1 MRAMIVDDEP
11 LSLDYF
17 ERLLSERPEVTLV
30 GRYTDPHQALAG
42 IAEAKPEVVFLDI
55 EMPEI
60 SGISLAEQIQA
71 FAPGTQIVFVT
82 AYREYAIQAFELNAI
97 DYLLKPIQKDRLEK
111 TIQRLVYGST
121 DPKTQPTEPTLERIS
136 MLGSLRFQR
145 TDTASNQLE
154 VKWRTAKAKE
164 LFAFLLHHR
173 QKTIRKDFILDVIW
187 TGVDPAKSVAQ
198 LYSAIY
204 QLRKL
209 TEKLDLPLTINS
221 HNNSYLLD
229 LQGTPVDAK
238 VWEQRLVTL
247 EPLTKETVPQHL
259 AVLEAY
265 SGDYLAE
272 HAYLW
277 AEPERERLR
286 ALWLHHATK
295 LGAYLKE
302 SQETT
307 AALAI
312 YRTIQERYPY
322 MEDTSFMLMQL
333 YDRLGDRNSVS
344 RCYKNLAAMLKEE
357 YDTQPLEDV
366 QTWYDEWKK
375 QIAGK

>member
-17 ERLLSERPEVTLV
+17 ERLLAERPEVTLI
-30 GRYTDPHQALAG
+30 GRYTDPRQALAG
-42 IAEAKPEVVFLDI
+42 IAEEKPEVVFLDI

-60 SGISLAEQIQA
+60 NGISLAEKIQA
-71 FAPGTQIVFVT
+71 FAPRTNIVFVT

-97 DYLLKPIQKDRLEK
+97 DYLLKPIQKERLEK
-111 TIQRLVYGST
+111 TLQRLTRNNPESEE
-121 DPKTQPTEPTLERIS
+121 KIKQPTLEQIC
-136 MLGSLRFQR
+136 MLSSLRFQLA
-145 TDTASNQLE
+145 DVGNNQLE

-173 QKTIRKDFILDVIW
+173 QKPIRKDHILDVIW
-187 TGVDPAKSVAQ
+187 AGNDPEKSVAQ

-209 TEKLDLPLTINS
+209 TEKLALPLTINS

-229 LQGTPVDAK
+229 LQGTPVDAV
-238 VWEQRLVTL
+238 VWEQRLFAS
-247 EPLTKETVPQHL
+247 EPITKETIPQHL

-277 AEPERERLR
+277 AEAERERLR

-295 LGAYLKE
+295 LGAYLKKTG
-302 SQETT
+302 ETT

-312 YRTIQERYPY
+312 YRMIQERYPY

-333 YDRLGDRNSVS
+333 YDRLGDRNSVI
-344 RCYKNLAAMLKEE
+344 RCYKKLVAMLKEE
-357 YDTQPLEDV
+357 YDTEPSEDV
-366 QTWYDEWKK
+366 QTWYDEWNK

>member
-1 MRAMIVDDEP
+1 MIVDDEP

-17 ERLLSERPEVTLV
+17 ERLLAERPEVTLI

-42 IAEAKPEVVFLDI
+42 IAEEIPEVVFLDI

-60 SGISLAEQIQA
+60 NGISLSEKIQA
-71 FAPGTQIVFVT
+71 FAPQTNIVFVT

-97 DYLLKPIQKDRLEK
+97 DYLLKPIQKERLEK
-111 TIQRLVYGST
+111 TLQRLVH
-121 DPKTQPTEPTLERIS
+121 DNPEPEAKNKQPTLEQIC
-136 MLGSLRFQR
+136 MLSSLRFEL
-145 TDTASNQLE
+145 AGGGNNQLE

-173 QKTIRKDFILDVIW
+173 QKQIRKDHILDVIW
-187 TGVDPAKSVAQ
+187 AGNDPEKSVAQ

-209 TEKLDLPLTINS
+209 MEKLALPLMINS

-229 LQGTPVDAK
+229 LQGTPVDAE
-238 VWEQRLVTL
+238 VWEQLL
-247 EPLTKETVPQHL
+247 FASEPITKETIPQHL

-277 AEPERERLR
+277 AEAERERLR

-295 LGAYLKE
+295 LGIYLKE
-302 SQETT
+302 SKETT

-312 YRTIQERYPY
+312 YRTVQERYPY

-333 YDRLGDRNSVS
+333 YDRLGDRNSVI
-344 RCYKNLAAMLKEE
+344 RCYKKLVAMLKEE
-357 YDTQPLEDV
+357 YDTEPSDTIEA
-366 QTWYDEWKK
+366 WYDEWKK

>member
-17 ERLLSERPEVTLV
+17 ERLLAERPEVTLI
-30 GRYTDPHQALAG
+30 GRYTDPRQALAG
-42 IAEAKPEVVFLDI
+42 IALEKPEVVFLDI

-60 SGISLAEQIQA
+60 NGISLAEKIQV
-71 FAPGTQIVFVT
+71 FAPRTNIVFVT

-97 DYLLKPIQKDRLEK
+97 DYLLKPIQKERLEK
-111 TIQRLVYGST
+111 TLQRLAH
-121 DPKTQPTEPTLERIS
+121 DKPEPEAKNKQRALEQIC
-136 MLGSLRFQR
+136 MLSSLRFQLAGDER
-145 TDTASNQLE
+145 NQLE

-173 QKTIRKDFILDVIW
+173 QKPIRKDHILDVIW
-187 TGVDPAKSVAQ
+187 TGSDPEKSVAQ

-209 TEKLDLPLTINS
+209 MEKLALPLTINS
-221 HNNSYLLD
+221 HNNSYILD
-229 LQGTPVDAK
+229 LQGTPVDADI
-238 VWEQRLVTL
+238 WEQRLL
-247 EPLTKETVPQHL
+247 ASELITKENLPQHL

-277 AEPERERLR
+277 AEAERERLR

-302 SQETT
+302 SGETT

-312 YRTIQERYPY
+312 YRMIQERYPY

-333 YDRLGDRNSVS
+333 YDRLGDRNSVI
-344 RCYKNLAAMLKEE
+344 RCYKKIVAMLKEE
-357 YDTQPLEDV
+357 YDTDPSEDI
-366 QTWYDEWKK
+366 QTWYDEWIK